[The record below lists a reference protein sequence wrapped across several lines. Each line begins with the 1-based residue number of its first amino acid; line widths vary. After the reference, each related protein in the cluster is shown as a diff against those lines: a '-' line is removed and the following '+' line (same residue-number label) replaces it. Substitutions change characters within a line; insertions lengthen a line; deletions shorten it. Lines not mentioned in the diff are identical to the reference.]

1 MKDGTYL
8 VRMGEGGLPI
18 LSEPIVM
25 SDGYWVSD
33 DGVSVHGKLD
43 TYGLVDALQL
53 MDVHNGAIVGIWEN
67 EGLTYIDKSMH
78 FRDREKALRVAE
90 VLNQMA
96 IYDCKKGEAIYL

>member
-25 SDGYWVSD
+25 SDGYWVAD
-33 DGVSVHGKLD
+33 NGVSVHGKLD

-53 MDVHNGAIVGIWEN
+53 MDAHAGMIVGIWEN
-67 EGLTYIDKSMH
+67 EGLTYVDKSIH
-78 FRDREKALRVAE
+78 FDSKEKALGVAE
-90 VLNQMA
+90 VLGQMA
-96 IYDCKKGEAIYL
+96 IYDCASGESVYL